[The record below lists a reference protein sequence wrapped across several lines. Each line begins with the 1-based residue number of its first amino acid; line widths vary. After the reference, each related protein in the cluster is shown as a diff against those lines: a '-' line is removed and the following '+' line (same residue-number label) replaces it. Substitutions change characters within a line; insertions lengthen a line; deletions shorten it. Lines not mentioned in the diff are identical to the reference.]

1 MACVSVLRVEDER
14 YLRRGA
20 DRLAREVD
28 IALEH
33 GDGNLVFSS
42 LAAPYNHEE
51 IEVVLVDALTQ

>member
-1 MACVSVLRVEDER
+1 LRC
-14 YLRRGA
+14 GA
-20 DRLAREVD
+20 DRLPRELD